1 MLATHIEAENRYE
14 SFRKMA
20 REAIH
25 QELPYG
31 DRGNIKLTEISQSA
45 LIYSKIWAADLNRK
59 VDWPWS
65 EGYKSYAFRY
75 PNRFELATWY
85 GSALAGLSLGRP
97 SYAGTRLRLEFIEA
111 NPSGSPLKGR
121 IIPITISVAELYAN
135 IIGASELR
143 IIDPIDKKLIEYY
156 SSFGYRYCSG
166 RTESNQKHYL
176 VKVLS

>member
-1 MLATHIEAENRYE
+1 MLATHVEAESRYE
-14 SFRKMA
+14 SFRKLA
-20 REAIH
+20 REAISK
-25 QELPYG
+25 ELPYG
-31 DRGNIKLTEISQSA
+31 DRGNIKLTEISQRA
-45 LIYSKIWAADLNRK
+45 LIYSKAWAADINRK
-59 VDWPWS
+59 VDWPWA

-85 GSALAGLSLGRP
+85 GSALVGLSLGRP

-111 NPSGSPLKGR
+111 NPSSNPLKGR
-121 IIPITISVAELYAN
+121 IVPITISAAELYAN

-156 SSFGYRYCSG
+156 SSFGYRYCDGHSE
-166 RTESNQKHYL
+166 RNQKHYL